1 MAHYSGSEIRQMRL
15 AAEANAAAQNNA
27 SAPQTFSGVSAEI
40 ERRVR
45 AGSGHTVRNGTAL
58 PEQAQSS
65 KSAYNPMDDIM
76 HMLEP
81 KAPTQPTKQYV
92 TGNAALDAWRSS
104 VNTLANERKEKEAKA
119 KAEAEQKEYKQLQ
132 SQLDRI
138 DANRAYVTTTE
149 QNDALEKE
157 RASVV
162 QRMREID
169 GTKAKPTVGEKVVNA
184 FKGSGSRTTEGFT
197 PEQEEQYTNLLLRL
211 DSVNLSAAFALT
223 AEQSDAIEKE
233 RKETLSALHQLDTDA
248 GRAARAYDARDRADA
263 FFKSW
268 GKGTSASYTN
278 AAASG
283 ADVLATTADKLADA
297 SSEKDRRV
305 MDNPYAGWATD
316 ELSAANFAAAPVTEE
331 TSGLTRKRRADIDA
345 AYETADKLLTESEQQ
360 MAKAKYGTS
369 AVGSFALDA
378 AKTGMDIL
386 ADTAASAVGVPGLAN
401 MAARVYGGESQ
412 QARLAGD
419 DVYTAAA
426 KGLKSALIEVATEKV
441 AGPFEKAYGKTALSS
456 SINKAVDKL
465 NASGLLKWAADAA
478 GEGFEEGMSD
488 VLNTVAD
495 HIFGWDSGENSVL
508 GDIAA
513 DKDEI
518 VYDMLLGAFVG
529 AFGGAGNLM
538 NTNAQ
543 SNAAP
548 VQQNTQ
554 TEAQGAAP
562 AAVSEEARAL
572 MESILAGGR
581 VNTTTANTILSTPQL
596 AQAFTEVT
604 GISLTGNTA
613 DMRAQ
618 ISGGAR
624 EYAYSQLQTSREESA
639 RAKAR
644 ENLPAEMARQNEQLA
659 ALSQE
664 EAARDADWTQRR
676 EEMENYGSYDSYVR
690 GIVRNGGSFAE
701 AGEIAR
707 TPELRATWEKI
718 TGQTLPDSTNKA
730 RDMVMNYR
738 ADVAMPQRSAQQPQ
752 TRANVQEGNLAPTT
766 PVNVKQGGSDELNS
780 ALNLNSRDVTAEAQ
794 KNTAPTQETESTAVN
809 DDPAKHT
816 PEEQA
821 RIEEYKAATD
831 ENLVNYIETVRDNPG
846 AKIGRYSLKPVSDK
860 AAADIKAI
868 TGVDVSGNKTVIE
881 PRIIEHILKRHGK
894 DGAANNSMR
903 DVNDIARIQY
913 VIDNYD
919 NVEDGGRSS
928 AYQTVKPN
936 GKPGQAQTVKFSK
949 AINGTYYVIEAVPD
963 TKAKTVFVTS
973 AYLSNK
979 KAGDMQ
985 TANAEATRVTSET
998 KNAQSPVYETSSR
1011 PESPQSSGVTGDVS
1025 IASIPTTARN
1035 VNSENGVESDLG
1047 SKSPRARTSQTA
1059 ETIMEA
1065 DITSDERAAQLNPYV
1080 QNGRFDYIPDT
1091 NARQTHRAEQAITEK
1106 GWTQAVQEFHDSV
1119 VAGKSGKDLV
1129 ARGAV
1134 LLNNAGNSDASSRA
1148 YLELASDVIEL
1159 GHRAGETLQA
1169 FKILQQL
1176 TPQGRLYLMEKTVD
1190 QINRALTDGQK
1201 KSIAKEQLGKAY
1213 DRKAIRDTVDDYGVK
1228 LDEGLVDEYLKA
1240 KTDKQR
1246 NEIISQMQQSIADQI
1261 PTTFSE
1267 GFTALRY
1274 LNMLGNFKT
1283 QERNILGN
1291 TAMLV
1296 TTSTKNRVKA
1306 VGELTANLFRKNK
1319 LERTAS
1325 IIVKPSLLKEATADF
1340 ANVAD
1345 IASGGDKHLS
1355 ESRRFASEIED
1366 KRTIFKVNG
1375 TWGKEADS
1383 NFLSAGARKVAD
1395 KGAAALEGARKL
1407 TNWAMEA
1414 GDAIFLKA
1422 NYADALGGWLQAHG
1436 IKSIS
1441 EATQEQL
1448 DRGRA
1453 YAIKEAQE
1461 ATFRDSNVISDWVSR
1476 IGRGQNTPALAR
1488 AALEG
1493 VAPFRK
1499 TPANVAIR
1507 AIEYSPVGV
1516 AETIYKGVK
1525 AAKGEGTATDVINS
1539 AAKNVTGSALA
1550 VAGYFLAKAGLAR
1563 GGEDDDKLDAF
1574 QTMQGKQDYSIRVG
1588 DTWLSLSQFAPT
1600 TIPFFMGVKFY
1611 ELADGGQITLDDAL
1625 GVLGCISDPMLDMS
1639 MLSGVNEALDAVS
1652 SFGGDSDALP
1662 KLLMNSIVAYL
1673 SQGITNTLMGQFE
1686 QASEKNRQTNYTTG
1700 DNWLGKSVG
1709 YTWGKLTAK
1718 IPGIDY
1724 NQQDY
1729 VDAWGRTQSNGGYM
1743 MRAFNAFINP
1753 TYGSKDKTTYV
1764 DAELERIYAAGKNI
1778 DGFPNV
1784 FPQKASR
1791 SMEIAKGQTMTPD
1804 EYVQYSEERGSKS
1817 LELVRDFMESD
1828 EYKLLSDEQ
1837 RATVISDLYSLAADR
1852 ALKNVRAT
1860 HNIKHTTENK
1870 YLGVADENIPEYLA
1884 TSRLFTDAKDSGSK
1898 STYNALDDILSRF
1911 DKLPGDV
1918 QDKLKDSGLSV
1929 ANLLYA
1935 DSKGIGSKAWY
1946 DTHNAIDGTSAV
1958 AAASSVSRNFKG
1970 SDEEKLD
1977 ALRTMNSYTTPDK
1990 ETGKQSSIVRRYEAA
2005 MNYGVSFDDWTKLE
2019 ETIVNMFG
2027 SGTPNKSEIYAAAKE
2042 ALPDIPRY
2050 KVYSL
2055 YKKDSNNENKV
2066 DFYDE
2071 YFASLY
2077 EPTGGKVDKDFQS
2090 MSYEEIMDAL
2100 RVPGEKVAKAAK

>member
-1 MAHYSGSEIRQMRL
+1 MRL

-211 DSVNLSAAFALT
+211 DSVNLSAAFAIT
-223 AEQSDAIEKE
+223 TEQSDAVEKE
-233 RKETLSALHQLDTDA
+233 RQETLAALHQLDADA
-248 GRAARAYDARDRADA
+248 GREARAYDARDRADA
-263 FFKSW
+263 FFGGW
-268 GKGTSASYTN
+268 GKGTAASYTN

-441 AGPFEKAYGKTALSS
+441 AGPFEKAYGKAALSS

-495 HIFGWDSGENSVL
+495 HIAGWDDGTSTVWNDIK
-508 GDIAA
+508 GDKEQIL
-513 DKDEI
+513 
-518 VYDMLLGAFVG
+518 YDMLLGAFVG
-529 AFGGAGNLM
+529 AFGGAGNLV

-548 VQQNTQ
+548 VQQSTQ
-554 TEAQGAAP
+554 TEAQGAE
-562 AAVSEEARAL
+562 AV
-572 MESILAGGR
+572 
-581 VNTTTANTILSTPQL
+581 
-596 AQAFTEVT
+596 
-604 GISLTGNTA
+604 
-613 DMRAQ
+613 
-618 ISGGAR
+618 
-624 EYAYSQLQTSREESA
+624 
-639 RAKAR
+639 
-644 ENLPAEMARQNEQLA
+644 
-659 ALSQE
+659 
-664 EAARDADWTQRR
+664 
-676 EEMENYGSYDSYVR
+676 
-690 GIVRNGGSFAE
+690 
-701 AGEIAR
+701 
-707 TPELRATWEKI
+707 
-718 TGQTLPDSTNKA
+718 
-730 RDMVMNYR
+730 
-738 ADVAMPQRSAQQPQ
+738 QQPQ
-752 TRANVQEGNLAPTT
+752 MRANVQEGNLAPVSPT
-766 PVNVKQGGSDELNS
+766 NVKQGGSDELNS

-794 KNTAPTQETESTAVN
+794 ENTASTQEAGNEDQSVISKMRG
-809 DDPAKHT
+809 AK
-816 PEEQA
+816 PQLEQMQSVSSVTGNEIGQNGRIVDRLMNFVDRIGGKVA
-821 RIEEYKAATD
+821 RPGFGDVQITRSKIKSSMIGHGVGNAK
-831 ENLVNYIETVRDNPG
+831 IETF
-846 AKIGRYSLKPVSDK
+846 A
-860 AAADIKAI
+860 
-868 TGVDVSGNKTVIE
+868 
-881 PRIIEHILKRHGK
+881 
-894 DGAANNSMR
+894 
-903 DVNDIARIQY
+903 
-913 VIDNYD
+913 
-919 NVEDGGRSS
+919 
-928 AYQTVKPN
+928 
-936 GKPGQAQTVKFSK
+936 
-949 AINGTYYVIEAVPD
+949 AVPD
-963 TKAKTVFVTS
+963 VIANGQEIDHQANWKGRNYDTYVFAAPVDYRGQKTYVGVVVQKDSASNRYYLHEVLGEDGEVIFKNDTAPAPTPDGTS
-973 AYLSNK
+973 ALS
-979 KAGDMQ
+979 GDLETVVSARAVNGEQ
-985 TANAEATRVTSET
+985 ANPTSLAPVGDTGAFSPPIADTQQGVSAE
-998 KNAQSPVYETSSR
+998 
-1011 PESPQSSGVTGDVS
+1011 DVS
-1025 IASIPTTARN
+1025 STTSIPTTARN
-1035 VNSENGVESDLG
+1035 VNSENGAKSNLG
-1047 SKSPRARTSQTA
+1047 SKSPRARTIQTA

-1375 TWGKEADS
+1375 TWGKEANS

-1461 ATFRDSNVISDWVSR
+1461 ATFRDSNVISNWVSSV
-1476 IGRGQNTPALAR
+1476 GRGQNTPALAR
-1488 AALEG
+1488 AAFEG

-1686 QASEKNRQTNYTTG
+1686 QASEKNRQTNYATG

-1764 DAELERIYAAGKNI
+1764 DAELERIYAAGKNV

-1791 SMEIAKGQTMTPD
+1791 SMEITKGQTMTPD
-1804 EYVQYSEERGSKS
+1804 EYVQYSKERGSKS
-1817 LELVRDFMESD
+1817 LELVHDFMESD

-1852 ALKNVRAT
+1852 ALKNVRAA

-1918 QDKLKDSGLSV
+1918 QDKLKDSALNV
-1929 ANLLYA
+1929 NQLRYA
-1935 DSKGIGSKAWY
+1935 SKLGIDSAEWY
-1946 DTHNAIDGTSAV
+1946 DDNKAV
-1958 AAASSVSRNFKG
+1958 AEGEKKLGGSDVATAISIYNNSAGK
-1970 SDEEKLD
+1970 SDEEILD
-1977 ALRTMNSYTTPDK
+1977 AMRSQLTPKSNSG
-1990 ETGKQSSIVRRYEAA
+1990 GKQSATVRQAEAYIARAKERGASAELGAWLNLCGELKDADTNNSISKSDAYAA
-2005 MNYGVSFDDWTKLE
+2005 WANMGLSNTDTYAGITRNDFYN
-2019 ETIVNMFG
+2019 IV
-2027 SGTPNKSEIYAAAKE
+2027 KSNGGLASNPKYATQIDEIYALLVPPKE
-2042 ALPDIPRY
+2042 KTKA
-2050 KVYSL
+2050 
-2055 YKKDSNNENKV
+2055 
-2066 DFYDE
+2066 DFSGSVRGY
-2071 YFASLY
+2071 
-2077 EPTGGKVDKDFQS
+2077 
-2090 MSYEEIMDAL
+2090 
-2100 RVPGEKVAKAAK
+2100 

>member
-1 MAHYSGSEIRQMRL
+1 MAILSKEQFEKQYTQKVS
-15 AAEANAAAQNNA
+15 
-27 SAPQTFSGVSAEI
+27 SGVSSDEAVRQLAEPEI
-40 ERRVR
+40 ARRVR
-45 AGSGHTVRNGTAL
+45 AGGGHTVRNGTAL

-81 KAPTQPTKQYV
+81 KAPTQQKQYV

-169 GTKAKPTVGEKVVNA
+169 GGTTSTGLDERLKKLFAGTGLERLGSDVGAMRGLYEAGQKN
-184 FKGSGSRTTEGFT
+184 RTA
-197 PEQEEQYTNLLLRL
+197 QYQQAYDELQPQIARAQTAYNEMR
-211 DSVNLSAAFALT
+211 ALYGEAGAT
-223 AEQSDAIEKE
+223 AEYNVLKDLQRRSDAYKKVLDENIQQRATAATSEMANSLTETGGAKLE
-233 RKETLSALHQLDTDA
+233 EAKQGLNPIGRLGVDAASAGLNMLYDAALGRFGGSTLSNAAMGLRSFGQTAQAAEASGTDIDRQIGAGVAAAAKTVITNGLVDGLAGLYGKGAADDIIETAVGKLGKTDA
-248 GRAARAYDARDRADA
+248 GKNALRVLAKSAGEGVEELVDAKLDPLVSLIYDNGEAL
-263 FFKSW
+263 KQKYGSGW
-268 GKGTSASYTN
+268 QGYKE
-278 AAASG
+278 AAA
-283 ADVLATTADKLADA
+283 DDL
-297 SSEKDRRV
+297 
-305 MDNPYAGWATD
+305 Y
-316 ELSAANFAAAPVTEE
+316 SALI
-331 TSGLTRKRRADIDA
+331 G
-345 AYETADKLLTESEQQ
+345 
-360 MAKAKYGTS
+360 
-369 AVGSFALDA
+369 FALGA
-378 AKTGMDIL
+378 AGQ
-386 ADTAASAVGVPGLAN
+386 GV
-401 MAARVYGGESQ
+401 S
-412 QARLAGD
+412 
-419 DVYTAAA
+419 AA
-426 KGLKSALIEVATEKV
+426 KGDYARANAEIGRKASATEEFKR
-441 AGPFEKAYGKTALSS
+441 GPLPYVEWNPDISA
-456 SINKAVDKL
+456 
-465 NASGLLKWAADAA
+465 
-478 GEGFEEGMSD
+478 EERARID
-488 VLNTVAD
+488 RRNLETHA
-495 HIFGWDSGENSVL
+495 SGENS
-508 GDIAA
+508 
-513 DKDEI
+513 
-518 VYDMLLGAFVG
+518 
-529 AFGGAGNLM
+529 
-538 NTNAQ
+538 
-543 SNAAP
+543 SAP
-548 VQQNTQ
+548 
-554 TEAQGAAP
+554 
-562 AAVSEEARAL
+562 
-572 MESILAGGR
+572 I
-581 VNTTTANTILSTPQL
+581 
-596 AQAFTEVT
+596 
-604 GISLTGNTA
+604 
-613 DMRAQ
+613 
-618 ISGGAR
+618 
-624 EYAYSQLQTSREESA
+624 
-639 RAKAR
+639 
-644 ENLPAEMARQNEQLA
+644 
-659 ALSQE
+659 
-664 EAARDADWTQRR
+664 
-676 EEMENYGSYDSYVR
+676 
-690 GIVRNGGSFAE
+690 
-701 AGEIAR
+701 
-707 TPELRATWEKI
+707 
-718 TGQTLPDSTNKA
+718 
-730 RDMVMNYR
+730 
-738 ADVAMPQRSAQQPQ
+738 QQPQ
-752 TRANVQEGNLAPTT
+752 TRTETQEGNFTPAAPT
-766 PVNVKQGGSDELNS
+766 NVKQGGSDELNS
-780 ALNLNSRDVTAEAQ
+780 ALNLNSRDATAEAQ
-794 KNTAPTQETESTAVN
+794 KNTAPTQETGNEDQSVISKMRG
-809 DDPAKHT
+809 AK
-816 PEEQA
+816 PQLEQMQSVSSVTGNEIGQNGRIVDRLMNFVDRIGGKVA
-821 RIEEYKAATD
+821 RPGFGDVQITRSKIKSSMIGHGVGNAK
-831 ENLVNYIETVRDNPG
+831 IETF
-846 AKIGRYSLKPVSDK
+846 A
-860 AAADIKAI
+860 
-868 TGVDVSGNKTVIE
+868 
-881 PRIIEHILKRHGK
+881 
-894 DGAANNSMR
+894 
-903 DVNDIARIQY
+903 
-913 VIDNYD
+913 
-919 NVEDGGRSS
+919 
-928 AYQTVKPN
+928 
-936 GKPGQAQTVKFSK
+936 
-949 AINGTYYVIEAVPD
+949 AVPD
-963 TKAKTVFVTS
+963 VIANGQEIDHQANWKGRNYDTYVFAAPVDYRGQKTYVGVVVQKDSASNRYYLHEVLGEDGEVIFKNDTAPAPTPDGTS
-973 AYLSNK
+973 ALSGDLETVVS
-979 KAGDMQ
+979 AGAVNREQ
-985 TANAEATRVTSET
+985 ANPTSLAPVGDTGAFSPPIADTQQGVSAE
-998 KNAQSPVYETSSR
+998 
-1011 PESPQSSGVTGDVS
+1011 DVS
-1025 IASIPTTARN
+1025 STTSIPTTAQN
-1035 VNSENGVESDLG
+1035 VKSENGVKSGLG

-1059 ETIMEA
+1059 ETIAEA
-1065 DITSDERAAQLNPYV
+1065 DITSDERAAQLNKYV
-1080 QNGRFDYIPDT
+1080 QKGRFDYVPDT
-1091 NARQTHRAEQAITEK
+1091 NEKQTRRAEREIARE
-1106 GWTQAVQEFHDSV
+1106 GWDKSAKDFHDAV
-1119 VAGKSGKDLV
+1119 VKGVMSDDLV
-1129 ARGAV
+1129 ARGAI
-1134 LLNNAGNSDASSRA
+1134 LLNNVSNSDATA
-1148 YLELASDVIEL
+1148 ETYLDIANDYIDLL
-1159 GHRAGETLQA
+1159 HRAGKVLQA
-1169 FKILQQL
+1169 GKILQQL
-1176 TPQGRLYLMEKTVD
+1176 TPEGRLYLMEKTVG
-1190 QINRALTDGQK
+1190 QINHALTKGQK
-1201 KSIAKEQLGKAY
+1201 KSIAKERLGKAY

-1375 TWGKEADS
+1375 TWGKETDS
-1383 NFLSAGARKVAD
+1383 NLLSVGARKVAD

-1461 ATFRDSNVISDWVSR
+1461 ATFRDSNVVSDWVSR

-1488 AALEG
+1488 AAFEG

-1499 TPANVAIR
+1499 TPANVAVR

-1574 QTMQGKQDYSIRVG
+1574 QTMQGKQDYSIRIG

-1686 QASEKNRQTNYTTG
+1686 QASEKNRQTNYATG
-1700 DNWLGKSVG
+1700 DNWLGKSAG

-1729 VDAWGRTQSNGGYM
+1729 VDAWGRTQPNGGPM

-1753 TYGSKDKTTYV
+1753 TYGSEDKTTYV
-1764 DAELERIYAAGKNI
+1764 DAELERIYAAGKNV

-1804 EYVQYSEERGSKS
+1804 EYVQYSKERGSKS

-1852 ALKNVRAT
+1852 ALKNVRAA
-1860 HNIKHTTENK
+1860 HNIKHTSENK
-1870 YLGVADENIPEYLA
+1870 YLGVADENMPEYLA
-1884 TSRLFTDAKDSGSK
+1884 TSRLFTDAKDSGGK

-1918 QDKLKDSGLSV
+1918 QDKLKDSELNV
-1929 ANLLYA
+1929 EKLRYA
-1935 DSKGIGSKAWY
+1935 DSKGIDSEEWYTVHKAAKEHEKELGRKTAWVTAEAISK
-1946 DTHNAIDGTSAV
+1946 TV
-1958 AAASSVSRNFKG
+1958 KG
-1970 SDEEKLD
+1970 SDEEKLKALEAEFLPND
-1977 ALRTMNSYTTPDK
+1977 DGDKNPGKRSSVVRRYNAAINAGISWDEWTEVEKAVSAAGANWGATSGKYSGEYYVTKALRAAGYSKSQAAYIWSVYEKTDK
-1990 ETGKQSSIVRRYEAA
+1990 ETNNFS
-2005 MNYGVSFDDWTKLE
+2005 
-2019 ETIVNMFG
+2019 
-2027 SGTPNKSEIYAAAKE
+2027 
-2042 ALPDIPRY
+2042 
-2050 KVYSL
+2050 VYD
-2055 YKKDSNNENKV
+2055 YFFV
-2066 DFYDE
+2066 D
-2071 YFASLY
+2071 A
-2077 EPTGGKVDKDFQS
+2077 
-2090 MSYEEIMDAL
+2090 
-2100 RVPGEKVAKAAK
+2100 EK